1 MNNDISYLTLSDARL
16 FMQAA
21 LEMRLSELK
30 DLINNCIQH
39 GPAISLGGRLHRIDQ
54 KVIPPLCWEALME
67 FVDWGAGII
76 ACDPNDQF
84 DYLLADS
91 NHVEGVLRFIT
102 KRLDSDSGQSEKQ
115 ATLNHQNRLPSIRPP
130 RRHDDS
136 PALG

>member
-1 MNNDISYLTLSDARL
+1 MNNEISYLTLSDARL

-21 LEMRLSELK
+21 LEMQLSELK
-30 DLINNCIQH
+30 YLINDCIQH

-54 KVIPPLCWEALME
+54 KVISPLCWEALME

-76 ACDPNDQF
+76 ACDSNDPF

-91 NHVEGVLRFIT
+91 AHVESVLRFIA
-102 KRLDSDSGQSEKQ
+102 KRLDSDSGQSKTQ
-115 ATLNHQNRLPSIRPP
+115 ATLSHRFPSIM
-130 RRHDDS
+130 RRRKHDDS